1 MQHDDRR
8 GVAEPLEWSGTSF
21 LMTVRVRS
29 RSGRAADAFFLQRGM
44 TELHLDNWPKA
55 IDLLTDGLSSLP
67 ESYKRDRAW
76 YGSCLAK
83 AHAEAGDVAAAVQVS
98 LPIVA
103 DAVELNRHAAKELL
117 TIARDLNRKQ
127 APEAVT
133 LSEALMA
140 CSSVSE

>member
-1 MQHDDRR
+1 
-8 GVAEPLEWSGTSF
+8 
-21 LMTVRVRS
+21 
-29 RSGRAADAFFLQRGM
+29 M